1 MSVQVLDIFS
11 YDAAMLHFICSVF
24 TVILNIVLHD
34 YNSGLFFSSFDF
46 I

>member
-11 YDAAMLHFICSVF
+11 YDAAMLHFICCSVF

-34 YNSGLFFSSFDF
+34 YNFE